1 MCGEHHFVELDVPES
16 TGSSPHVRG
25 AHHCGAGNCHCE
37 GIIPACAGSTSRA
50 FIRFSAVRDHPRM
63 CGEHWGSHDL
73 GRAGRGS
80 SPHVRGARANRPLT
94 PWRTG
99 IIPACAGSTLN
110 RPVGTACARD
120 HPRMCGEHPKS
131 TEGLTPVVGSSPHVR
146 GSTAFDREPWQCD
159 GDHPRMCGEHI
170 HGASELIQAQ
180 GSSPHVRGARMRRH
194 VMHAPPGIIP
204 ACAGS
209 TNSKQINPPQ

>member
-1 MCGEHHFVELDVPES
+1 MCGEHFIISARGLGKTGSSPHVRGAPNIRPLAGKGDGIIPACAGS
-16 TGSSPHVRG
+16 TMTGLCCSRIGRDHPRMCGEHDRGEPAAIIQEGSSPHVRG

-99 IIPACAGSTLN
+99 IIPACAGSTPCRRRSVL
-110 RPVGTACARD
+110 RLRD
-120 HPRMCGEHPKS
+120 HPRMCGEHFAHS
-131 TEGLTPVVGSSPHVR
+131 HRVR
-146 GSTAFDREPWQCD
+146 
-159 GDHPRMCGEHI
+159 
-170 HGASELIQAQ
+170 
-180 GSSPHVRGARMRRH
+180 
-194 VMHAPPGIIP
+194 
-204 ACAGS
+204 
-209 TNSKQINPPQ
+209 